1 MKTVEHYSFPLK
13 KNESHVYA
21 MEVWLYDS
29 REEMIADFKS
39 IGKHKDAEA
48 MFIPA
53 RGNTKYVGSII
64 LAKDQLTV
72 ENIIHEAFH
81 AAIELNRHMRKIK
94 LDRHEENIVSS
105 AAQLATVLLDDFKG
119 MMEGV

>member
-1 MKTVEHYSFPLK
+1 VKIVENYSFPLK
-13 KNESHVYA
+13 KTPSHAYSL
-21 MEVWLYDS
+21 EVWLYDS
-29 REEMIADFKS
+29 REEMVNDFKG

-53 RGNTKYVGSII
+53 RGNTKYVGSIR
-64 LAKDQLTV
+64 LAKDCLTT
-72 ENIIHEAFH
+72 ENVIHEAMH

-105 AAQLATVLLDDFKG
+105 AAQLAAVLLTDFNLLKG
-119 MMEGV
+119 V